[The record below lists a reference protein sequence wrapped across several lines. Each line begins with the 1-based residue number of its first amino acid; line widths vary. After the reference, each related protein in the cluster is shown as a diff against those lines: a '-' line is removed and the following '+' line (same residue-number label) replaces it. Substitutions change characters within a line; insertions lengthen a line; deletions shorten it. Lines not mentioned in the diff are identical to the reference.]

1 MQKLNQISR
10 KLRFKKLIII
20 YLACVF
26 LWNETRTDL
35 KDVITQKVIVT
46 KIEKGT
52 YFNHWYNIEGPYNRK
67 ISVADSD
74 ISCIYANSNKNHFKK
89 IKERDSIWV
98 NIYCISAPSWFEVF
112 TLSRKFNYVL
122 NDIPKINPNEKNEDS
137 IIWTRNTITVIIVI
151 CLILIGVMYEKRKK
165 AHD

>member
-10 KLRFKKLIII
+10 KLRFNKLIIG
-20 YLACVF
+20 YLTCVF
-26 LWNETRTDL
+26 LWNITRTNFP
-35 KDVITQKVIVT
+35 DVITQKVIVT

-52 YFNHWYNIEGPYNRK
+52 YFNHWYNITGNYNRK

-74 ISCIYANSNKNHFKK
+74 ISCIYANSNLNYFKE

-112 TLSRKFNYVL
+112 KLSRKFNYVL

-137 IIWTRNTITVIIVI
+137 IIWTRNTITSIIVI
-151 CLILIGVMYEKRKK
+151 CLMLIGLMFKKRKK
-165 AHD
+165 A